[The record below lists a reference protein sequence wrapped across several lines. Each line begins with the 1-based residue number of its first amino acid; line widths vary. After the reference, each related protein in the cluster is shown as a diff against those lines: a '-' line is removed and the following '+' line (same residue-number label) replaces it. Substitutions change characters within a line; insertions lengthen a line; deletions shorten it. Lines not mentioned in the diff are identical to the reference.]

1 MPRQPIRTFVAG
13 CLALASALA
22 ASAAVEPSANRAPP
36 ADIVGEAQDR
46 RSGELLYREY
56 YTCTDEGLR
65 CSVEYRDAAG
75 ERIAFKTL
83 DYTVARHAPLV
94 VFEDFRHDRQVQLQL
109 APADDLVVDAGF
121 DNYVRSR
128 WAELSAGQTVTF
140 RLRIVDADKPFR
152 MRAKQVGD
160 CPSEQLCLRVEVDS
174 WLLGL
179 VAPTIDLVYD
189 RDSRQLL
196 RFSGVSNIRSA
207 EDKSQ
212 QVDIAYRYLD
222 TP

>member
-1 MPRQPIRTFVAG
+1 M
-13 CLALASALA
+13 ALASALA
-22 ASAAVEPSANRAPP
+22 ASATEQPR

-56 YTCTDEGLR
+56 YVCTDEGLR
-65 CSVEYRDAAG
+65 CTVEYRDAAG

-83 DYTVARHAPLV
+83 DYTAARHAPLV

-109 APADDLVVDAGF
+109 AQADDLVVDAGF

-128 WAELSAGQTVTF
+128 WTDLSSGQTVTF

-189 RDSRQLL
+189 RESQQLL

-207 EDKSQ
+207 DNKSQ